1 VPPGGGVEVL
11 ALTAGPYSF
20 GVAAREGLA
29 AGDAEDLG
37 RRLAAA
43 ARAAAAPA
51 TQGHAAVMLLSDGM
65 AGHQQH
71 LLNGVYE
78 VTGAGIPVFGGA
90 ASDDFAF
97 RETFVFEGDRVLRD
111 AAAAVW
117 IASEEPLSVVAKHGY
132 VVASLPMMVTQVDG
146 LCVRTLAGRPAM
158 VVYREVLA
166 DVGSELRQSTYVGL
180 AREHPFGLI
189 QPDGS
194 HLVRVVRTGDGSAD
208 LMTFTELPPFSAVN
222 IMSGREDD
230 LLGVTGPVVAE
241 ALEGRDASVLLMVS
255 CAARH
260 EVLGSRIAEEAERF
274 QAAAGSVPT
283 FGFYT
288 YGEFARNRSVAG
300 HHNATI
306 AALAL

>member
-1 VPPGGGVEVL
+1 
-11 ALTAGPYSF
+11 
-20 GVAAREGLA
+20 
-29 AGDAEDLG
+29 
-37 RRLAAA
+37 
-43 ARAAAAPA
+43 
-51 TQGHAAVMLLSDGM
+51 
-65 AGHQQH
+65 
-71 LLNGVYE
+71 
-78 VTGAGIPVFGGA
+78 
-90 ASDDFAF
+90 
-97 RETFVFEGDRVLRD
+97 
-111 AAAAVW
+111 
-117 IASEEPLSVVAKHGY
+117 
-132 VVASLPMMVTQVDG
+132 
-146 LCVRTLAGRPAM
+146 
-158 VVYREVLA
+158 
-166 DVGSELRQSTYVGL
+166 
-180 AREHPFGLI
+180 
-189 QPDGS
+189 
-194 HLVRVVRTGDGSAD
+194 
-208 LMTFTELPPFSAVN
+208 MTFTELPPFSAVN